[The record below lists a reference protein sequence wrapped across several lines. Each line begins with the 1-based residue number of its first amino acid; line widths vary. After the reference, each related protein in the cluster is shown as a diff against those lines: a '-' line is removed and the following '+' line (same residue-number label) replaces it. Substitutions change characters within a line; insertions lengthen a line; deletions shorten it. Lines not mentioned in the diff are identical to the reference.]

1 MEFLRDED
9 IDKAE
14 NKDIIDSGSE
24 AESNLE
30 EPSVELET
38 PEAWPDQQGRD
49 TGETSDKRLGWLQ
62 FIGKYKETYI

>member
-1 MEFLRDED
+1 MEFLGDKD

-14 NKDIIDSGSE
+14 DKDILDSRSE
-24 AESNLE
+24 AETNLE

-38 PEAWPDQQGRD
+38 PEAWPDQQGRS
-49 TGETSDKRLGWLQ
+49 TRETSDKRLGWLQ